1 MKKNH
6 SKLLFQTVLLLI
18 NFLFLFQL
26 QAEQTFLLLRA
37 DDRSGLLSLKDKV
50 FTQCLSET
58 SYLHASE
65 NGLIIYRKTEGA
77 NWHIAEIIVK
87 NGRPELSSLDVPAE
101 LMASDLFPAFSR
113 DGSKLLWVRYGKG
126 GSTLCIWDRIN
137 KKVLRTDEIPGY
149 VFLPSWSSDG
159 KKVAF
164 YLKEKSPV
172 LTKDDYGLAF
182 FDLVEKRL
190 KQYPVSLPTRN
201 SPQRDARPN
210 WSNNSKYV
218 FFEGRYEDVPN
229 QFQLLVDTVSGQCF
243 PCAEGLWINDADLI
257 YLFSADGKKL
267 NVYFNPI
274 TDVLNGKI
282 NLTDSSG
289 EISIPGFLAF
299 IVDRKTDTL
308 FFQSDNWIVYSFR
321 LKDNKEEMIGKF
333 DFMIRNMSIIRR

>member
-1 MKKNH
+1 MKKNRCRFP
-6 SKLLFQTVLLLI
+6 FQTVLYLSC
-18 NFLFLFQL
+18 FLFFFTLR
-26 QAEQTFLLLRA
+26 AEQTFLLLRT
-37 DDRSGLLSLKDKV
+37 DDRCGLLSLKDKV

-65 NGLIIYRKTEGA
+65 NGLVIYRETESSH
-77 NWHIAEIIVK
+77 WCIADIILK
-87 NGRPELSSLDVPAE
+87 NDRPELSSLNVPAE
-101 LMASDLFPAFSR
+101 LTSSDLFPSFSR
-113 DGSKLLWVRYGKG
+113 DGGKLLWVRYGEG
-126 GSTLCIWDRIN
+126 RSTLCIWDRMN
-137 KKVLRTDEIPGY
+137 KKVLRTDDIPGY
-149 VFLPSWSSDG
+149 VFLPSWSPDG

-182 FDLVEKRL
+182 FDLEKKRL
-190 KQYPVSLPTRN
+190 KQYPVSLPTRH

-243 PCAEGLWINDADLI
+243 PCSEGLWMNDADLI

-267 NVYFNPI
+267 HIYLNPLSN
-274 TDVLNGKI
+274 VLNGKI

-299 IVDRKTDTL
+299 TVDRKTGTL
-308 FFQSDNWIVYSFR
+308 FFQPDNWIVYSFR
-321 LKDNKEEMIGKF
+321 LNDNKEEMIGKF
-333 DFMIRNMSIIRR
+333 DFLIRDMSVIRK